1 MSNVKDYF
9 HDLFPRYTGDEL
21 DGIDFNDFPLSS
33 VCGVRCAEIM
43 HRAQAL
49 VSICDPIT
57 ERDILDA
64 TAVAIRIV
72 CHG

>member
-21 DGIDFNDFPLSS
+21 DGVDFRDFPLSS
-33 VCGVRCAEIM
+33 VCGVRCVEIM
-43 HRAQAL
+43 HRAQSL

-57 ERDILDA
+57 HRDILDCA
-64 TAVAIRIV
+64 ARACKIV
-72 CHG
+72 CFG